1 MVFLLLFE
9 RLFGWDVIYCNLIAL
24 LISGIFNYALA
35 EFIVFKKRPPIIEAI
50 NDMESLEKDTTPN
63 FITKKG
69 I

>member
-1 MVFLLLFE
+1 MAFLLLFE

-50 NDMESLEKDTTPN
+50 NDRESL
-63 FITKKG
+63 
-69 I
+69 